1 MNFALIITNLAGG
14 GAEKSLLKLSTALLD
29 RGHSVHLILLEDTIE
44 YNLPTGIVVHA
55 LQTDLTKGRNG
66 VVGKR
71 LLAAKLKK
79 LHAKLSA
86 GRAFDVTISTL
97 PFTDEV
103 VDLAGIP
110 NVWHRIADALS
121 GEIDELR
128 ERGKILKAYRRLRRY
143 RRIYH
148 GKRLIAV
155 SKGLADDLRE
165 RLGVTA
171 GSIEVIYNIYPCET
185 IRALGS
191 ASNLHIPRAPYI
203 IHVGRFS
210 PQKRHDLLFAA
221 FKSLKTAHQLVLLTQ
236 QSAQLDALVE
246 EHHLRD
252 RVVIPGFQENPYNW
266 IKGADLLVL
275 SSDHEGL
282 PNVLVE
288 ALILKT
294 RVVSTD
300 CPSGP
305 REILGDLAEKYLVE
319 CNNAAA
325 LAGAMRRALREPFA
339 EPAGFAAR
347 FCAAATIKKYEQLAA
362 AR

>member
-29 RGHSVHLILLEDTIE
+29 RGHSVHLILLEETIE
-44 YNLPTGIVVHA
+44 YNLPAGIIVHS
-55 LQTDLTKGRNG
+55 LLTTREKGRNG
-66 VVGKR
+66 IVGKR
-71 LLAAKLKK
+71 LLAARLKR
-79 LHAKLSA
+79 LYAKLSA
-86 GRAFDVTISTL
+86 GEAFDVTISTL

-103 VDLAGIP
+103 VELAKIP

-128 ERGKILKAYRRLRRY
+128 ERGQVIKAYRRLRRY

-148 GKRLIAV
+148 GKRLIVV
-155 SKGLADDLRE
+155 SRGLCDDLRG

-171 GSIEVIYNIYPCET
+171 NSIEVIHNIYPFEA

-191 ASNLHIPRAPYI
+191 ESNPRIPQSPYI

-221 FKSLKTAHQLVLLTQ
+221 FKRLKTPHKLVLLTQ
-236 QSAQLDALVE
+236 QSDQLDALVE
-246 EHHLRD
+246 EHHLGQ
-252 RVVIPGFQENPYNW
+252 RVVIAGFQENPYNW

-288 ALILKT
+288 ALILQT

-305 REILGDLAEKYLVE
+305 REILGNLADKYLVE

-325 LAGAMRRALREPFA
+325 LAGAMQRALREPFA
-339 EPAGFAAR
+339 EPAGFAGR

>member
-14 GAEKSLLKLSTALLD
+14 GAEKSLLKLSTALLG
-29 RGHSVHLILLEDTIE
+29 RGHSVDLILLEETIE
-44 YNLPTGIVVHA
+44 YNLPPGIIVHS
-55 LQTDLTKGRNG
+55 LQAGLERSRNG
-66 VVGKR
+66 IVGKR
-71 LLAAKLKK
+71 LLAAQLKK
-79 LHAKLSA
+79 LYAKLTA
-86 GRAFDVTISTL
+86 ERAFDVTISTL

-103 VDLAGIP
+103 VHLAKIP
-110 NVWHRIADALS
+110 DVWHRIADALS
-121 GEIDELR
+121 SEIDELR

-143 RRIYH
+143 QRIYH

-155 SKGLADDLRE
+155 SEGLSEDLHG

-171 GSIEVIYNIYPCET
+171 SSIEVIHNIYPFEA

-191 ASNLHIPRAPYI
+191 QSNPHIPQVPYI

-221 FKSLKTAHQLVLLTQ
+221 FERLSTAHKLVLLTQ

-246 EHHLRD
+246 EHHLGG

-266 IKGADLLVL
+266 IKAADLLVL

-288 ALILKT
+288 ALILQT

-305 REILGDLAEKYLVE
+305 REILGNLAEKYLVE

-325 LAGAMRRALREPFA
+325 LAGAMQRALREPFV
-339 EPAGFAAR
+339 EPAGFAGR
-347 FCAAATIKKYEQLAA
+347 FCEAATIKKYEQLAA
-362 AR
+362 AP

>member
-1 MNFALIITNLAGG
+1 
-14 GAEKSLLKLSTALLD
+14 
-29 RGHSVHLILLEDTIE
+29 
-44 YNLPTGIVVHA
+44 
-55 LQTDLTKGRNG
+55 
-66 VVGKR
+66 
-71 LLAAKLKK
+71 
-79 LHAKLSA
+79 LSA
-86 GRAFDVTISTL
+86 KQAFDVTISTL

-103 VDLAGIP
+103 VNLAKIP

-143 RRIYH
+143 RNIYR
-148 GKRLIAV
+148 GKQLIAV
-155 SKGLADDLRE
+155 SQGLSEDLRR

-171 GSIEVIYNIYPCET
+171 SSIEVIHNIYPCET

-191 ASNLHIPRAPYI
+191 ASNPHIPQAPYI

-210 PQKRHDLLFAA
+210 PQKRHDLLFTA
-221 FKSLKTAHQLVLLTQ
+221 FRRLQTPHKLVLLTR

-246 EHHLRD
+246 EHHLSD
-252 RVVIPGFQENPYNW
+252 RIVIPGFQENPYNW
-266 IKGADLLVL
+266 IQGADLLVL

-288 ALILKT
+288 ALILHT

-305 REILGDLAEKYLVE
+305 REILGNLAEKYLVE

-325 LAGAMRRALREPFA
+325 LAEAMHRALREPFVEPSSFA
-339 EPAGFAAR
+339 ER
-347 FCAAATIKKYEQLAA
+347 FCATAAIKQYERLAA